1 VRNVLI
7 TALPVPG
14 PVVRVD
20 VIAYSPTEFLEETD
34 VTIGRGRELV
44 EKFAVT
50 WINIVDPDTRTLQEL
65 ETLFGLH
72 TLPLEDSI
80 RPDTPP
86 KVETYGDVL
95 FAVTRTI
102 IWGEQI
108 ETDQLSV
115 FLAKKYLITIHDK
128 IYPQLED
135 VRVRIRRRAP
145 RILKAGPDYLC
156 YTILD
161 VLVDS
166 YFPHLDRLEDIIQ
179 EIERELID
187 EPRKVNIEKIH
198 AIRTDLLLLRNAL
211 RPQRDAFTTIT
222 RLELPYF
229 KKETRNYLRDVY
241 DHMIRTLDTLDT
253 YREIVTSLMEVQT
266 TLVSNQINQ
275 VIKVLTV
282 IFTVTLPLTIITSAY
297 GMNVSFP
304 GFGTEIGFFLAI
316 VLMAGTTAAM
326 VWYMRKRFWI

>member
-1 VRNVLI
+1 M
-7 TALPVPG
+7 A
-14 PVVRVD
+14 RVD
-20 VIAYSPTEFLEETD
+20 VLAYSPTEVVEESD
-34 VTIGRGRELV
+34 VTVGRARDIT
-44 EKFAVT
+44 EKFPVV
-50 WINIVDPDTRTLQEL
+50 WVNILDPDPRTLEEL

-72 TLPLEDSI
+72 PLALEDSA

-86 KVETYGDVL
+86 KVEIYEDVL

-102 IWGEQI
+102 LWGEEI
-108 ETDQLSV
+108 ETDQLSM

-128 IYPQLED
+128 IFPQLED
-135 VRVRIRRRAP
+135 VRVKIRKHAP
-145 RILKAGPDYLC
+145 RLLKNGPDYLC

-166 YFPHLDRLEDIIQ
+166 YFPHLDRLEGIIQ
-179 EIERELID
+179 DIEREMV
-187 EPRKVNIEKIH
+187 EGKVEVKIEKIH

-229 KKETRNYLRDVY
+229 KKETRNYLRDAY

-253 YREIVTSLMEVQT
+253 YREIVTSLMEVHT
-266 TLVSNQINQ
+266 TMVSNQINQ

-282 IFTVTLPLTIITSAY
+282 IFTATLPLAIVTSAY
-297 GMNVSFP
+297 GMNVAFP
-304 GFGTEIGFFLAI
+304 GRDDLGGFLTSL
-316 VLMAGTTAAM
+316 VLMGGFSVAIF
-326 VWYMRKRFWI
+326 WYLKQKLFV

>member
-1 VRNVLI
+1 M
-7 TALPVPG
+7 
-14 PVVRVD
+14 VRVD
-20 VIAYSPTEFLEETD
+20 VLAYSPTEVNEETD
-34 VTIGRGRELV
+34 VTVGHARELV
-44 EKFAVT
+44 EKYPVT
-50 WINIVDPDTRTLQEL
+50 WINIVDPDPRTLQEL

-72 TLPLEDSI
+72 PLALEDSA
-80 RPDTPP
+80 RPDTAP

-102 IWGEQI
+102 VWAELI
-108 ETDQLSV
+108 ETDQLSI

-128 IYPQLED
+128 IFPQLED
-135 VRVRIRRRAP
+135 VRVKIRRRAP
-145 RILKAGPDYLC
+145 RIMKAGPDYLC

-166 YFPHLDRLEDIIQ
+166 YFPHLDRLE
-179 EIERELID
+179 EIMQAIETDMMEG
-187 EPRKVNIEKIH
+187 PSKVPIEKIH

-253 YREIVTSLMEVQT
+253 YREITTSLMEVHT

-282 IFTVTLPLTIITSAY
+282 IFTVTLPLAIITSAF
-297 GMNVSFP
+297 GMNVAFP
-304 GFGTEIGFFLAI
+304 GIGTEVGFYSAI
-316 VLMAGTTAAM
+316 VLMTGTTAAM
-326 VWYMRKRFWI
+326 VWYMRKRFWL

>member
-1 VRNVLI
+1 M
-7 TALPVPG
+7 A
-14 PVVRVD
+14 RVD
-20 VIAYSPTEFLEETD
+20 LLAYSPTEVVEEPD
-34 VTIGRGRELV
+34 VTVGRARELT
-44 EKFAVT
+44 EKFSVV
-50 WINIVDPDTRTLQEL
+50 WVNIVDPDARTLEEL

-72 TLPLEDSI
+72 PLALEDSA

-86 KVETYGDVL
+86 KVETYGEVM

-102 IWGEQI
+102 VWGEEI
-108 ETDQLSV
+108 ETDQLSM
-115 FLAKKYLITIHDK
+115 FLAKRYLITIHDK
-128 IYPQLED
+128 IFPQLED
-135 VRVRIRRRAP
+135 VRVKIRKRAP
-145 RILKAGPDYLC
+145 RLLKNGTDYLC

-166 YFPHLDRLEDIIQ
+166 YFPHLDRLEGIIQ
-179 EIERELID
+179 DIEGQLVEASTEVR
-187 EPRKVNIEKIH
+187 IEKIH

-211 RPQRDAFTTIT
+211 RPQRDAFTTMT

-275 VIKVLTV
+275 VIKVLTI

-297 GMNVSFP
+297 GMNVAFP
-304 GFGTEIGFFLAI
+304 GIHEPIGFYTSL
-316 VLMAGTTAAM
+316 VLMAGTTSA
-326 VWYMRKRFWI
+326 VIYYMRKKLWV

>member
-1 VRNVLI
+1 M
-7 TALPVPG
+7 A
-14 PVVRVD
+14 RVD
-20 VIAYSPTEFLEETD
+20 VLAYSPTEVLEESD
-34 VTIGRGRELV
+34 VTVGRARELT
-44 EKFAVT
+44 EKFPVAWV
-50 WINIVDPDTRTLQEL
+50 NILDPDPRTLEEL

-72 TLPLEDSI
+72 PLALEDSA

-102 IWGEQI
+102 LWGEEI
-108 ETDQLSV
+108 ETDQLSM

-128 IYPQLED
+128 IFPQLED
-135 VRVRIRRRAP
+135 VRVKIRKHAP
-145 RILKAGPDYLC
+145 RLLKNGPDYLC

-166 YFPHLDRLEDIIQ
+166 YFPHLDRLEGIIQ
-179 EIERELID
+179 DIEREMV
-187 EPRKVNIEKIH
+187 EGKVEVKIEKIH

-229 KKETRNYLRDVY
+229 KKETRNYLRDAY

-253 YREIVTSLMEVQT
+253 YREIVTSLMEVHT
-266 TLVSNQINQ
+266 TMVSNQINQ

-282 IFTVTLPLTIITSAY
+282 IFTATLPLAIVTSAY
-297 GMNVSFP
+297 GMNVAFP
-304 GFGTEIGFFLAI
+304 GRDSLGGFLTSL
-316 VLMAGTTAAM
+316 VLMGGFSVAIF
-326 VWYMRKRFWI
+326 WYLKQKLFV

>member
-1 VRNVLI
+1 M
-7 TALPVPG
+7 A
-14 PVVRVD
+14 RVD
-20 VIAYSPTEFLEETD
+20 VLAYSPTEVVEESD
-34 VTIGRGRELV
+34 VTVGRARDIT
-44 EKFAVT
+44 EKFPVV
-50 WINIVDPDTRTLQEL
+50 WVNILDPDPRTLEEL

-72 TLPLEDSI
+72 PLALEDSA

-86 KVETYGDVL
+86 KVEIYEDVL

-102 IWGEQI
+102 LWGEEI
-108 ETDQLSV
+108 ETDQLSM

-128 IYPQLED
+128 IFPQLED
-135 VRVRIRRRAP
+135 VRVKIRKHAP
-145 RILKAGPDYLC
+145 RLLKNGPDYLC

-166 YFPHLDRLEDIIQ
+166 YFPHLDRLEGIIQ
-179 EIERELID
+179 DIEREMIEAQAD
-187 EPRKVNIEKIH
+187 VKIEKIH

-229 KKETRNYLRDVY
+229 KKETRNYLRDAY

-266 TLVSNQINQ
+266 TMVSNQINQ
-275 VIKVLTV
+275 VIKVLTI
-282 IFTVTLPLTIITSAY
+282 IFTVTLPLAIITSAY
-297 GMNVSFP
+297 GMNVGFP
-304 GFGTEIGFFLAI
+304 GINSEAAFYSAI
-316 VLMAGTTAAM
+316 VLMAGTTGAII
-326 VWYMRKRFWI
+326 WYMRTRAWL